1 MKKMKRTSALA
12 LALLLLGCPVEAQ
25 SPAPAADRAS
35 ESASEAVEDRP
46 IKDKWAL
53 VIGVD
58 RFEDPT
64 IPALQFSAKDARD
77 FADFL
82 VTKGNFQKDHVLL
95 LINEQAT
102 DDNIKK
108 ALGDD
113 WLPRRVL
120 PDDLVVIYASS
131 HGSPKEIDV
140 AQDNFLIAYNTHRD
154 SLFATGLRLG
164 DLANTVKH
172 RTGCDRIVLL
182 LDACNSGA
190 AEAGG
195 KGLYR
200 PANFKLENEVGEGQ
214 IILSS
219 STADQRSWES
229 KRYRNGVFTRQLMEA
244 LQAEGPLTSLP
255 SAYEDL
261 KDKVQQEVR
270 FDRKADQVPLMKSRW
285 RGKPVSLL
293 APPAKPRA
301 AEPYHMVS
309 SKTPVVAMVPS
320 TLTRTAPASG
330 PASGD
335 AIDTIDKPSLYME
348 RALELVRLRSFEEAF
363 LWYRRAGE
371 LGVAAAQG
379 QVGAMYVN
387 GIGVDQNLEEGLK
400 WLEKGAAAGDSDAQ
414 GQLGILYL
422 RGTGVGKDYARA
434 FELIN
439 QASEKGNARAQYLLG
454 CMFARGLGVQKS
466 STLAA
471 HWLKKASQ
479 GGIDQADRMLESMRG
494 GSQ

>member
-1 MKKMKRTSALA
+1 MKILIRNSALA
-12 LALLLLGCPVEAQ
+12 LALLILASPVEAQ
-25 SPAPAADRAS
+25 SPAPAADQAS
-35 ESASEAVEDRP
+35 DSASKAVEDRP

-64 IPALQFSAKDARD
+64 IPGLQFSAKDARD

-82 VTKGNFQKDHVLL
+82 ITRGNFQKDHVLL

-195 KGLYR
+195 KGLFR

-229 KRYRNGVFTRQLMEA
+229 KRYKNGVFTRQLMEA
-244 LQAEGPLTSLP
+244 LQTQGPLTTLP

-293 APPAKPRA
+293 APPAKPRM
-301 AEPYHMVS
+301 AEPYKMVS

-320 TLTRTAPASG
+320 TLTGRAPVSD
-330 PASGD
+330 SVSD
-335 AIDTIDKPSLYME
+335 SVDKPSLYME
-348 RALELVRLRSFEEAF
+348 RALELVKLRSFEEAF
-363 LWYRRAGE
+363 LWYRRAAE

-387 GIGVDQNLEEGLK
+387 GIGIEQNPEEGVK
-400 WLEKGAAAGDSDAQ
+400 WLEKGAAAGDSDAR
-414 GQLGILYL
+414 GQLGVLYL

-439 QASEKGNARAQYLLG
+439 EASEKGNAKAQYLLG

-479 GGIDQADRMLESMRG
+479 GGIDQADRMLESITK
-494 GSQ
+494 GSE